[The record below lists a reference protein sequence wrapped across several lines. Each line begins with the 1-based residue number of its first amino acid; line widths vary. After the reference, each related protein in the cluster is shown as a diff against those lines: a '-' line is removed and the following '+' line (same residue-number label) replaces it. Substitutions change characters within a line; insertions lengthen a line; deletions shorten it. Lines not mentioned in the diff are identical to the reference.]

1 MEAFEY
7 NTLFK
12 KISTTMEKIVNSTL
26 QEHDVT
32 ISQWHY
38 LNYLYSRGGEHIHLK
53 DIENYFGVS
62 QPTVVGIL
70 KRMKAKGYLYLEK
83 ADYSAN
89 SKAATLTE
97 AGKQMCEYGLEK
109 KKFVDEL
116 LIQPLTDEER
126 ITFGNLLTKIYDGM
140 KDTAE

>member
-1 MEAFEY
+1 
-7 NTLFK
+7 
-12 KISTTMEKIVNSTL
+12 MEKVVNSTL
-26 QEHDVT
+26 QEHDIT

-70 KRMKAKGYLYLEK
+70 KRMTAKGYLYLEK

-97 AGKQMCEYGLEK
+97 TGKQICEYGLAK

-116 LIQPLTDEER
+116 LIQPLNEDER
-126 ITFGNLLTKIYDGM
+126 VVFGELLIKIYEGI
-140 KDTAE
+140 KDTAIL